1 MFPAADRNAIMKAIR
16 VQRVGGPEVMELV
29 DVPAPQ
35 AKTSEA
41 VVKVN
46 VAGVN
51 SIDAQFRDGRLRTPL
66 PFIPGQEGAGVVTAV
81 GPQSKLAKVGD
92 RVAWSGT
99 LGSYAEYIATPEEHL
114 VPVPKAISDEQA
126 TSAMVHGLTA
136 HYLVNDAHKLKAG
149 ETALVHAAAGGVGLL
164 VVQLAHAIGARVIGT
179 VSSDEKAQLAR
190 EAGADEV
197 MVFTNQDFEAEVKRL
212 TDGRGVDVVYDGVG
226 KATFEKNLNVMR
238 LRGMLVIYGMS
249 SGAVPPVDPAKL
261 SEKGSLYIA
270 RTTLAHFT
278 ATREELLARTSALF
292 GMIADGKLHLRVAK
306 KYPMAQAAQAHRDL
320 EGRQLAG
327 KLLLVP

>member
-1 MFPAADRNAIMKAIR
+1 MKAIR
-16 VQRVGGPEVMELV
+16 VEHIGGPEVMKLA

-35 AKTSEA
+35 AKPSEA
-41 VVKVN
+41 VVRVN

-51 SIDAQFRDGRLRTPL
+51 SIDAQFRDGRLRMPV
-66 PFIPGQEGAGVVTAV
+66 PFIPGQEGAGVVTEI
-81 GPQSKLAKVGD
+81 GPQVRALKVGD

-99 LGSYAEYIATPEEHL
+99 LGSYAEHVAAPEEHL
-114 VPVPKAISDEQA
+114 VPVPQAISDEQA
-126 TSAMVHGLTA
+126 TAAMVHGLTA
-136 HYLVNDAHKLKAG
+136 HYLVNDAHKLKPG
-149 ETALVHAAAGGVGLL
+149 ETVLVHAAAGGVGLL

-179 VSSDEKAQLAR
+179 ASSDEKAQLAR

-197 MVFTNQDFEAEVKRL
+197 IVFTKQDFEDEVKRL
-212 TDGRGVDVVYDGVG
+212 TGVKGVDVVYDGVG

-238 LRGMLVIYGMS
+238 LRGMLVLYGMS

-261 SEKGSLYIA
+261 SEKGSLYMA

-292 GMIADGKLHLRVAK
+292 GMIADGKLHMRVAK
-306 KYPMAQAAQAHRDL
+306 KYPLAEAAQAHRDL
-320 EGRQLAG
+320 EARALAG